1 MSGIKGRMP
10 TVSRAVRS
18 SRARAAVDPGLEA
31 QDANG
36 AWTSG
41 AGNRELWRAL
51 GGGVRAAH
59 WKGCNLG
66 RCHTGGGQAREG
78 LKRQGGGQ
86 GWKPPEL

>member
-51 GGGVRAAH
+51 GGGVIGNREPWRALGGGVRAAH
-59 WKGCNLG
+59 
-66 RCHTGGGQAREG
+66 
-78 LKRQGGGQ
+78 
-86 GWKPPEL
+86 